1 MWSELPHG
9 ITGTGVIALKI
20 SFVGRS
26 VPDICVWSSHRIA
39 LWECEEVK
47 GPACLRGAQWYGV
60 MPRRLTDKLIHLLTL
75 LTRLSD
81 FVKWTIDPPPHTHTP
96 LSYSRPLSVF
106 SDFFS
111 SFHSFHSAI
120 STVYNSFICKLLP
133 SPCFHPT
140 RTNLSFLI
148 WLANWQPWH
157 VW

>member
-1 MWSELPHG
+1 MWCELPHG

-60 MPRRLTDKLIHLLTL
+60 MPRRLRDKLIHLLTL

-81 FVKWTIDPPPHTHTP
+81 FVKWTIDPPPPTHTHLSHTLGLSLFSLTSFPPFIPSTLLFP
-96 LSYSRPLSVF
+96 LSTTLLSVSCF
-106 SDFFS
+106 
-111 SFHSFHSAI
+111 
-120 STVYNSFICKLLP
+120 LP
-133 SPCFHPT
+133 PAFTLHAPT
-140 RTNLSFLI
+140 SLF
-148 WLANWQPWH
+148 
-157 VW
+157 